1 VAVGRHLA
9 VLELAVIER
18 LLGFRSLLVQHT
30 QLQLVRVDLVVF
42 QTPVAERQE
51 AHHRSHQL
59 VLLVVVKAVLI
70 QPITLQLAGLVVVVE
85 HQLAQQQA
93 RLEILVVTVLLKVMR
108 VVEMVVLLLARIP
121 LVAAADQVQLVLM
134 LLAHQLVVMAA
145 QEQQTQLLGLL

>member
-1 VAVGRHLA
+1 M
-9 VLELAVIER
+9 LELAVIER